1 MKLIRFGNEGHEKP
15 GIIVNDTW
23 YDVSGVVTDYNE
35 AFFANNDIKKLQDAL
50 AAGTSFP
57 VVEPTTR
64 LGSVVARPSKIIC
77 IGLNYVDHCLETNAP
92 IPTEPVLF
100 FKSTTALCGPN
111 DHVVIPKNSVK
122 TDWEVELAFVI
133 GKKASYVEESEAL
146 DYVAG
151 YCLHNDYSEREFQLE
166 RGGQWA
172 KGKGCDTFAPLG
184 PFLATPDEIADVNNL
199 KMWLTVNGKTYQNSN
214 TLNLVF
220 KIPFLVHYLSQFMT
234 LLPGDVISTGTPPGV
249 GLGIKPEPVYV
260 KAGDVIELGIEGL
273 GTSKQTAV
281 AYTKNKSMAAQQYF
295 LALDLK
301 EDPALIAEYK
311 AYHQNVWPEIIE
323 SIKSSGITCLD
334 IYCVSNRLFMVLEA
348 NENFSFEAKSATD
361 AVNEVVQKWET
372 LMWTYQ
378 QAMPGSKPGE
388 KWVLLEKIFTLP
400 Q

>member
-35 AFFANNDIKKLQDAL
+35 AFFANNDIKKLQDAV

-57 VVEPTTR
+57 IVEPTTR
-64 LGSVVARPSKIIC
+64 LGSVVARPSKIVC

-111 DHVVIPKNSVK
+111 DNVVIPKNSVK

-133 GKKASYVEESEAL
+133 GKKASYVEEADAL

-184 PFLATPDEIADVNNL
+184 PFLATTDEVDDVNNL

-260 KAGDVIELGIEGL
+260 KPGDVIELGIEGL
-273 GTSKQTAV
+273 GSSKQTAV
-281 AYTKNKSMAAQQYF
+281 AYTKK
-295 LALDLK
+295 
-301 EDPALIAEYK
+301 
-311 AYHQNVWPEIIE
+311 
-323 SIKSSGITCLD
+323 
-334 IYCVSNRLFMVLEA
+334 
-348 NENFSFEAKSATD
+348 
-361 AVNEVVQKWET
+361 
-372 LMWTYQ
+372 
-378 QAMPGSKPGE
+378 
-388 KWVLLEKIFTLP
+388 
-400 Q
+400 

>member
-1 MKLIRFGNEGHEKP
+1 MKLIRFGNEGQEKP
-15 GIIVNDTW
+15 GIIINDTW

-35 AFFANNDIKKLQDAL
+35 AFFANNDIKKLQEAV

-57 VVEPTTR
+57 VVEPSTR

-92 IPTEPVLF
+92 IPTEPILF

-111 DHVVIPKNSVK
+111 DNVVIPKNSVK

-133 GKKASYVEESEAL
+133 GKKASYVEEADAL

-199 KMWLTVNGKTYQNSN
+199 KMLLTVNGKTYQNSN

-220 KIPFLVHYLSQFMT
+220 KRPFLVHYLSQFMT

-281 AYTKNKSMAAQQYF
+281 AYTKK
-295 LALDLK
+295 
-301 EDPALIAEYK
+301 
-311 AYHQNVWPEIIE
+311 
-323 SIKSSGITCLD
+323 
-334 IYCVSNRLFMVLEA
+334 
-348 NENFSFEAKSATD
+348 
-361 AVNEVVQKWET
+361 
-372 LMWTYQ
+372 
-378 QAMPGSKPGE
+378 
-388 KWVLLEKIFTLP
+388 
-400 Q
+400 

>member
-1 MKLIRFGNEGHEKP
+1 MKLIRFGHEGNEKP
-15 GIIVNDTW
+15 GIIISDIW
-23 YDVSGVVTDYNE
+23 YDVSSVVADYNE
-35 AFFANNDIKKLQDAL
+35 AFFANNDINKLQEAVASGVSL
-50 AAGTSFP
+50 S
-57 VVEPTTR
+57 VVDPNTR

-111 DHVVIPKNSVK
+111 DDVVIPKNSVK

-133 GKKASYVEESEAL
+133 GKKASYVEEADAL

-184 PFLATPDEIADVNNL
+184 PFLATPDEIGDVNNL
-199 KMWLTVNGKTYQNSN
+199 KMWLTVNGKIYQNSN

-260 KAGDVIELGIEGL
+260 KPGDVIELGIEGL

-281 AYTKNKSMAAQQYF
+281 AYTKK
-295 LALDLK
+295 
-301 EDPALIAEYK
+301 
-311 AYHQNVWPEIIE
+311 
-323 SIKSSGITCLD
+323 
-334 IYCVSNRLFMVLEA
+334 
-348 NENFSFEAKSATD
+348 
-361 AVNEVVQKWET
+361 
-372 LMWTYQ
+372 
-378 QAMPGSKPGE
+378 
-388 KWVLLEKIFTLP
+388 
-400 Q
+400 

>member
-1 MKLIRFGNEGHEKP
+1 MKLIRFGQEGHEKP
-15 GIIVNDTW
+15 GIIVNDIW
-23 YDVSGVVTDYNE
+23 YDVSGIVTDYNE

-50 AAGTSFP
+50 AAGTLFP
-57 VVEPTTR
+57 VVDPTTR

-111 DHVVIPKNSVK
+111 DNVVIPKNSVK

-133 GKKASYVEESEAL
+133 GKKASYVEETDAL

-166 RGGQWA
+166 KGGQWA

-281 AYTKNKSMAAQQYF
+281 AYTKK
-295 LALDLK
+295 
-301 EDPALIAEYK
+301 
-311 AYHQNVWPEIIE
+311 
-323 SIKSSGITCLD
+323 
-334 IYCVSNRLFMVLEA
+334 
-348 NENFSFEAKSATD
+348 
-361 AVNEVVQKWET
+361 
-372 LMWTYQ
+372 
-378 QAMPGSKPGE
+378 
-388 KWVLLEKIFTLP
+388 
-400 Q
+400 

>member
-35 AFFANNDIKKLQDAL
+35 AFFANNDIKKLQDAV

-64 LGSVVARPSKIIC
+64 LGSVVARPSKIVC

-111 DHVVIPKNSVK
+111 DNVVIPKNSVK

-133 GKKASYVEESEAL
+133 GKKASYVEEADAL

-184 PFLATPDEIADVNNL
+184 PFLATTDEVDDVNNL

-281 AYTKNKSMAAQQYF
+281 AYTKK
-295 LALDLK
+295 
-301 EDPALIAEYK
+301 
-311 AYHQNVWPEIIE
+311 
-323 SIKSSGITCLD
+323 
-334 IYCVSNRLFMVLEA
+334 
-348 NENFSFEAKSATD
+348 
-361 AVNEVVQKWET
+361 
-372 LMWTYQ
+372 
-378 QAMPGSKPGE
+378 
-388 KWVLLEKIFTLP
+388 
-400 Q
+400 

>member
-1 MKLIRFGNEGHEKP
+1 MKLIRFGQEGQEKP
-15 GIIVNDTW
+15 GIIVNDIW
-23 YDVSGVVTDYNE
+23 YDVSGIVADYNE
-35 AFFANNDIKKLQDAL
+35 AFFANNEIEKIKSAI

-57 VVEPTTR
+57 VVDPTTR
-64 LGSVVARPSKIIC
+64 MGSVVARPSKIIC

-111 DHVVIPKNSVK
+111 DNVVIPKNSVK

-133 GKKASYVEESEAL
+133 GKKASYVEEADAL

-184 PFLATPDEIADVNNL
+184 PFLVTPDEIADVNNL

-220 KIPFLVHYLSQFMT
+220 KIPFLVHYLSHFMT

-260 KAGDVIELGIEGL
+260 KPGDVIELGIEGL

-281 AYTKNKSMAAQQYF
+281 AYTKK
-295 LALDLK
+295 
-301 EDPALIAEYK
+301 
-311 AYHQNVWPEIIE
+311 
-323 SIKSSGITCLD
+323 
-334 IYCVSNRLFMVLEA
+334 
-348 NENFSFEAKSATD
+348 
-361 AVNEVVQKWET
+361 
-372 LMWTYQ
+372 
-378 QAMPGSKPGE
+378 
-388 KWVLLEKIFTLP
+388 
-400 Q
+400 